1 MDGRC
6 QGEVDFAEGSI
17 GSVRLHAVSG
27 KPACTTPSMYKL
39 MYLFKTQPALKNTA
53 HIHDVHSFLAKRLTG
68 RAVSSFG
75 SADPT
80 GLVDIRKKCWSEALT
95 SFAGIPVSRLP
106 ELVDTGYPA
115 GFLKADAAREMGLS
129 TRVMLYAG
137 SGDGQLAGLGAG
149 VTQKARGFLDL
160 GMAVSCGTI
169 TDRYEIDNSFRT
181 LHAALPG
188 RYCLET
194 TLRGGMLT
202 LYWLIENILGEKDRP
217 TALLRLE
224 AEGSAIPAT
233 SEGLVTLPYWSG
245 VMNPYWDD
253 GARGAFIG
261 LHRSHRPGH
270 LYRSILE
277 GIALEQ
283 RLQLEGVKQAVGRAN
298 DDLVVLGGGSR
309 SNLWCQILA
318 DVLGHPI
325 RRCKT
330 ADAPALG
337 AAVLASVAH
346 GVHPSFER
354 ATQEMTRLSTSFE
367 PGPNRQY
374 YDKLY
379 REVYRGLYLELRSRI
394 GALAEIRELT
404 SPGGGAS
411 VPPLSDSAYK
421 ATHPEA

>member
-1 MDGRC
+1 
-6 QGEVDFAEGSI
+6 
-17 GSVRLHAVSG
+17 
-27 KPACTTPSMYKL
+27 MYKL
-39 MYLFKTQPALKNTA
+39 MYLFKQRPELRQKAY
-53 HIHDVHSFLAKRLTG
+53 IHDVHSFLAKRLTG
-68 RAVSSFG
+68 RSISSFG

-80 GLVDIRKKCWSEALT
+80 GLVDIRNKRWSDSLT
-95 SFAGIPVSRLP
+95 RFAGVEISRLP

-115 GFLKADAAREMGLS
+115 GILTKEAAAEMGLS

-160 GMAVSCGTI
+160 GTAVSCGTI
-169 TDRYEIDNSFRT
+169 TDRYEIDSSFRT

-202 LYWLIENILGEKDRP
+202 LFWLIENLLGEKDR
-217 TALLRLE
+217 ARAMLRLE
-224 AEGSAIPAT
+224 EEGNSIPAT
-233 SEGLVTLPYWSG
+233 SEGLVTLPYWAG

-261 LHRSHRPGH
+261 LHPTHRPAH
-270 LYRSILE
+270 MYRSILE

-283 RLQLEGVKQAVGRAN
+283 RLQQEGVRQAVGRGN

-325 RRCKT
+325 RRCQT
-330 ADAPALG
+330 ANAPALG

-379 REVYRGLYLELRSRI
+379 REVYRGLYLELRSRVD
-394 GALAEIRELT
+394 ALAAIRELT
-404 SPGGGAS
+404 SPGGGPTM
-411 VPPLSDSAYK
+411 PPPISQDA
-421 ATHPEA
+421 